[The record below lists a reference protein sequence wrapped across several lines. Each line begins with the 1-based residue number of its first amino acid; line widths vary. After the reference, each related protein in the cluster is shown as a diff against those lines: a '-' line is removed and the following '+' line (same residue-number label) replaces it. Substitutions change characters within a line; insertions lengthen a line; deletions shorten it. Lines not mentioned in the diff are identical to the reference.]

1 MEYCPEGVMKK
12 YKALDCILLIDDDH
26 VTNFIH
32 TKAIGRSQVQVHVQV
47 AESAQEGLDFI
58 TSVSTAED
66 PLPRPGIILLDINM
80 PGMDG
85 WEFLEAYNKLPET
98 SKAQIII
105 VMLTTSLNPDDEAK
119 ARGYNEVL
127 RFMTK
132 PLRPEMIDEIAAQF
146 FTLQED

>member
-1 MEYCPEGVMKK
+1 MKK

-32 TKAIGRSQVQVHVQV
+32 TKAIARSQVKVHVQV
-47 AESAQEGLDFI
+47 AETAQAGLDFI
-58 TSVSTAED
+58 TAAHTMAEQA
-66 PLPRPGIILLDINM
+66 PRPGIILLDINM

-85 WEFLEAYNKLPET
+85 WEFLDEYKKLPEAQ
-98 SKAQIII
+98 KAEIII

-119 ARGYNEVL
+119 AREYSQVL

-132 PLRPEMIDEIAAQF
+132 PLKPEMIDEIAARF
-146 FTLQED
+146 FELQPEAD